1 VCQAGWWLVHWA
13 KHTTEQVYGVCVCV
27 NEFLGQAMCVCV
39 GSLQGSVITGVGF
52 FSFTN
57 TYKNNR
63 EDLLFKWCA
72 VCSAVFQ
79 PCTDPTT

>member
-1 VCQAGWWLVHWA
+1 
-13 KHTTEQVYGVCVCV
+13 V
-27 NEFLGQAMCVCV
+27 NEFLGHAMCVCV

-52 FSFTN
+52 FLFTS
-57 TYKNNR
+57 TYKINR

-72 VCSAVFQ
+72 VFQ